1 MTKWAST
8 FEMNVRMHTKSNRA
22 QLIICRVYIFQID
35 LMDQIQKK
43 TVQSKENVSILSSN
57 RRMLENSSR
66 EY

>member
-1 MTKWAST
+1 
-8 FEMNVRMHTKSNRA
+8 MNVRIHAKSNRA

-43 TVQSKENVSILSSN
+43 KKVQSKESVSILSSN

-66 EY
+66 ED